1 MLWHTAAMGRKD
13 VDPGHEPSLELP
25 SFRLGRKKRQARQ
38 EPATPARARAPE
50 PTPQRMLGSQ
60 SSRSDVDALTT
71 RREIPRISGESG
83 RPAGGVSGAG
93 HTPEP
98 PHPGPAAGGGR
109 PRGFALRAASGRI
122 AAVVTGLVIGLLAV
136 GLVFG
141 SLRVCEAARGTASCG
156 GGPGLLLLV
165 AVLVLLT
172 YLGSWLLRGFGL
184 RDPGSTSFLAVAL
197 LAVAAMLFLIEVL
210 TTAWMVVVIP
220 LVAAGAYALS
230 HWVTTALVDGE
241 QP

>member
-1 MLWHTAAMGRKD
+1 MGRKD

-25 SFRLGRKKRQARQ
+25 SFRLGRKKRHVRQ
-38 EPATPARARAPE
+38 EPAAPAPAPA

-83 RPAGGVSGAG
+83 QPADGVSGDG
-93 HTPEP
+93 HTPERR
-98 PHPGPAAGGGR
+98 HPEPADGGGR
-109 PRGFALRAASGRI
+109 PRGFTLPAASGRI
-122 AAVVTGLVIGLLAV
+122 AAVVTGLVVGLLAV

-172 YLGSWLLRGFGL
+172 YLGGWLLRAFGI
-184 RDPGSTSFLAVAL
+184 RDSGSTSFLAVAL

-210 TTAWMVVVIP
+210 MSAWMVVVIP

-230 HWVTTALVDGE
+230 HWVTTALVDE
-241 QP
+241 KQP